1 MISLSLKA
9 VKARFL
15 LLALSLFY
23 DVAFVSR
30 IWTDPDLKRASI
42 GVLGIFITGFS
53 AIIYAV
59 DRLLFSATLY
69 PTSDLLILIGLSLF
83 LAGSWRGR
91 ISIAFNLKESW
102 EVLGSRGTALCILS
116 DTKQS
121 SSLIEG
127 LVNQSQTLAGE
138 NSLKATECYLVFA
151 TEIWRES
158 LTKKGLNLLGEM
170 FANVNLGDLFAGKNH
185 VPSM

>member
-1 MISLSLKA
+1 VITLKTIK
-9 VKARFL
+9 VRFL

-30 IWTDPDLKRASI
+30 IWTDPDLMRASI
-42 GVLGIFITGFS
+42 GMLGLFITGFS
-53 AIIYAV
+53 GMVYAISN
-59 DRLLFSATLY
+59 LLFSATLY
-69 PTSDLLILIGLSLF
+69 PLPEFLALIGLSLF

-91 ISIAFNLKESW
+91 ISIAFNLKESI

-116 DTKQS
+116 DAKQS

-138 NSLKATECYLVFA
+138 NHLKATECYLVFA

-158 LTKKGLNLLGEM
+158 LAKKGLNLLGDV
-170 FANVNLGDLFAGKNH
+170 FANVNLGDLFASKNNL
-185 VPSM
+185 PPM